1 MRRQP
6 VTLATSREPVAQ
18 QNKLSASWYH
28 GIDSDRAFNCRA
40 AVGRRE
46 SLLRPRS
53 VLDSLPHPLTE
64 ALLSPYLGGI
74 APHVPALGKPILPIS
89 LPAYLDRPIFTPK
102 SPSISTLW
110 RLCWPVATSHPF
122 PVPIAIHLVDAET
135 KHPIRKDVDDMRCTP
150 RKTAGEWSPQDGV

>member
-1 MRRQP
+1 MVSTVIGRLIAERPLGRERDVYCGQP
-6 VTLATSREPVAQ
+6 
-18 QNKLSASWYH
+18 
-28 GIDSDRAFNCRA
+28 
-40 AVGRRE
+40 
-46 SLLRPRS
+46 LRPRS

-64 ALLSPYLGGI
+64 ALLSPYLSGI

-110 RLCWPVATSHPF
+110 RLCWPVATSHSF

-135 KHPIRKDVDDMRCTP
+135 KHPIRKDVDDMQCTP
-150 RKTAGEWSPQDGV
+150 RKTAGEWSPQDGVRQWPR